1 VLNCNATFASPGAN
15 AMSSTKP
22 VSRVTVTTLRK
33 MKREGEK
40 IVMLTAYD
48 ASFGKV
54 LDAQGVDVIL
64 VGDSLGM
71 VIQGHETTVP
81 VTVDD
86 MAYHTRAVSRVCQRA
101 LVIGDLPFMSYT
113 SPDMAL
119 RNSARLMQES
129 GAHMVKLEGGAPQVA
144 TVAQLAHHGVPVCAH
159 LGLQPQSVY
168 KLGGYRVQ
176 GRDEAVAR
184 QMIADAKALQEA
196 GADLLVLECVPVTLA
211 EQITQELEIPTIGI
225 GAGRACDGQ
234 VLVLHDM
241 LGVSPR
247 APKFSKDFIG
257 AGSTIPQAVAAYVQS
272 VKAGTF
278 PEDQHCFF

>member
-1 VLNCNATFASPGAN
+1 
-15 AMSSTKP
+15 MSTKP
-22 VSRVTVTTLRK
+22 NPRVTVTTLRK
-33 MKREGEK
+33 MKREAEK

-48 ASFGKV
+48 ASFAKV

-81 VTVDD
+81 VTMDD
-86 MAYHTRAVSRVCQRA
+86 MVYHTRAVAKNCQHA

-113 SPDMAL
+113 SPEQAL

-159 LGLQPQSVY
+159 LGLQPQSVH

-176 GRDEAVAR
+176 GRDEAVAK
-184 QMIADAKALQEA
+184 QMLEDAKALQDA
-196 GADLLVLECVPVTLA
+196 GADMLVLECVPVALA
-211 EQITQELEIPTIGI
+211 AQITQALEIPTIGI
-225 GAGRACDGQ
+225 GAGRECDGQ

-241 LGVSPR
+241 LGISPR
-247 APKFSKDFIG
+247 APKFSHDFIG
-257 AGSTIPQAVAAYVQS
+257 AGATIPQAVASYVQA
-272 VKAGTF
+272 VKAGNF

>member
-1 VLNCNATFASPGAN
+1 
-15 AMSSTKP
+15 MSTKP
-22 VSRVTVTTLRK
+22 NPRVTVTTLRK
-33 MKREGEK
+33 MKREAEK
-40 IVMLTAYD
+40 IVKLTAYD
-48 ASFGKV
+48 ASFAKV
-54 LDAQGVDVIL
+54 LDEQGVDVIL

-71 VIQGHETTVP
+71 VIQGHDTTVP
-81 VTVDD
+81 VTMDD
-86 MAYHTRAVSRVCQRA
+86 MVYHTRAVVKNCHHA

-113 SPDMAL
+113 SPELAL

-159 LGLQPQSVY
+159 LGLQPQSVH

-176 GRDEAVAR
+176 GRDEAVAK
-184 QMIADAKALQEA
+184 QMLADAKALQDA
-196 GADLLVLECVPVTLA
+196 GADMLVLECVPVALA
-211 EQITQELEIPTIGI
+211 QQITQALEIPTIGI
-225 GAGRACDGQ
+225 GAGRECDGQ

-241 LGVSPR
+241 LGISPR
-247 APKFSKDFIG
+247 APKFSHDFIG
-257 AGSTIPQAVAAYVQS
+257 SGSTIPQAVAAYVQA